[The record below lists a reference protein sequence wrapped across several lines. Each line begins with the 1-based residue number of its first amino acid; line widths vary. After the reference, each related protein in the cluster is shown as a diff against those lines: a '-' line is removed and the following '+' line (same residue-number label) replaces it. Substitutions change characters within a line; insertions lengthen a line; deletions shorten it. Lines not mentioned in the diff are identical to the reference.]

1 VRTPE
6 NFMGEVSEMLQLEGV
21 LQSADEV
28 MEALADG
35 AVLKAMHPYYSE
47 VHWVKRV
54 GDAVVERVVDSA
66 TGEILP
72 SASFRPHF
80 YALLVDNAIE
90 TGWLFC
96 VVGEDI
102 DVTRLFGGEQE

>member
-6 NFMGEVSEMLQLEGV
+6 IFMGEVSEMLQLEGV

-28 MEALADG
+28 METLINSAIVKSVHL
-35 AVLKAMHPYYSE
+35 YYPE
-47 VHWVKRV
+47 VHWAKLE
-54 GDAVVERVVDSA
+54 GDQVIERVVNSA

-72 SASFRPHF
+72 PASFGPHT
-80 YALLVDNAIE
+80 YALLADNAIE

-96 VVGEDI
+96 VVGEDV

>member
-1 VRTPE
+1 
-6 NFMGEVSEMLQLEGV
+6 MSQLQLEGV
-21 LQSADEV
+21 LQDADEV
-28 MEALADG
+28 MEALIDG
-35 AVLKAMHPYYSE
+35 AIVKAVHLYYPE
-47 VHWVKRV
+47 VHWAKLE
-54 GDAVVERVVDSA
+54 GDQVIERVVNSA

-96 VVGEDI
+96 VVGEDV

>member
-6 NFMGEVSEMLQLEGV
+6 IFIGEVSEMLQLEGV
-21 LQSADEV
+21 LQDADEV

-47 VHWVKRV
+47 VHWIKRV
-54 GDAVVERVVDSA
+54 GDAMVERVVDSA

-72 SASFRPHF
+72 PVSFGPHT

-96 VVGEDI
+96 VVGEDV
-102 DVTRLFGGEQE
+102 DVTRLFGDEQE